1 MTTLVISNYTKS
13 PIIFKIIA
21 NTKDYVVKS
30 VCGGIA
36 IGGQDELRFTMN
48 DAARKAILENA
59 KEGLLVPNDQFGVVT
74 ATVDANLAQVIET
87 KEGQALKDYINSIF
101 AQKAQFPSRCEM
113 LSVTL
118 VVPPKDAMSAPPA
131 RKRQKPTQPS
141 EVSSITTSR
150 AGSALP
156 PTAGGSS
163 SSESSSSESDD
174 DGGRGQVPSR
184 PKVRRAP
191 PPTAGG
197 SSSDSDDEGQDL
209 SLAST
214 RPPGPRIY
222 SFDEVDDLGRNNLL
236 EADATAFRAAWN
248 DAVKITTEDVVHGLG
263 TVALRAL
270 ERGSQLLDASA
281 PLSLR
286 APNPE
291 HAHRCIAVAAGRQ
304 VYYFLLDT
312 LDDDDDAVKTRAAS
326 YYINSARNEPPN
338 AALFVRHGGANESTT
353 LGVVVLED
361 IILGEELLLRHDA
374 LPAKQES
381 DDDVADSSSEDDDNS
396 NGSDIDW
403 PEVWAHTNK
412 SSLREYGTLYLRKL
426 CLALGESTQAVPGGD
441 RDALCKTLYAYI
453 STHQMPGA
461 QPVQRSKLDQRYYVT
476 SKIRS

>member
-150 AGSALP
+150 AGSAL
-156 PTAGGSS
+156 
-163 SSESSSSESDD
+163 
-174 DGGRGQVPSR
+174 
-184 PKVRRAP
+184 